1 MAELSGAVVSD
12 MISYNAGD
20 ARRIAHALK
29 VYSFAKTIGV
39 LENLNSETQQTLEL
53 SAILHDIGI
62 HMSEQK
68 YGSSAGNYQELEGPP
83 IARRLLQKYELPADM
98 LERICF
104 LIGHH
109 HTYHKVDGIDYQILL
124 EADFLVN
131 AYEDSMSQKQIA
143 SVREKVFKTKT
154 GILFLDKIYK
164 GENEF

>member
-1 MAELSGAVVSD
+1 MAKLSDLLISD

-29 VYSFAKTIGV
+29 VYSFAKTIGE
-39 LENLNSETQQTLEL
+39 LENLSPQMQQTLEL
-53 SAILHDIGI
+53 AAILHDIGI
-62 HMSEQK
+62 HASKQK

-83 IARRLLQKYELPADM
+83 IARELLHKYELPAEI

-109 HTYHKVDGIDYQILL
+109 HTYQAVDGTDYQILI

-131 AYEDSMSQKQIA
+131 AFEDGMSQKQIA
-143 SVREKVFKTKT
+143 SVRTKVFKTVT
-154 GILFLDKIYK
+154 GIQFLDKIYK
-164 GENEF
+164 M

>member
-1 MAELSGAVVSD
+1 MAKLSGLLIAD

-29 VYSFAKTIGV
+29 VYSFAKTIGE
-39 LENLNSETQQTLEL
+39 LENLNPQMQQTLEL
-53 SAILHDIGI
+53 AGILHDIGI
-62 HMSEQK
+62 HISEQK

-83 IARRLLQKYELPADM
+83 IARELLLKYELPTEM

-109 HTYHKVDGIDYQILL
+109 HTYQAVDGTDYQILI

-131 AYEDSMSQKQIA
+131 AFEDSMTEKQIA
-143 SVREKVFKTKT
+143 SVRTKVFKTET
-154 GILFLDKIYK
+154 GIQFLDKIY
-164 GENEF
+164 NI